1 MRTQCFSLAA
11 IAVLALGHTA
21 LAQVLYQENFDI
33 DPSASWQYNGSAAG
47 SSADF
52 FFDYSTVGV
61 PPAPG
66 GSSTRGLWVTANV
79 GTGVFSGGSAS
90 PVGLSLPNEY
100 VLTAYV
106 WQSTVGPFPTGGSES
121 TQVSNISVGVTG
133 TDNESPVGTTST
145 ITGVQVGAT
154 GDGRSS
160 ADYRVY
166 SALKPN
172 GSAFLTTSITP
183 AVYPAGSYN
192 NTAPLYRTLF
202 PGQTPPAAQT
212 LIYATQTG
220 TTAAGTPAFAWNLWE
235 ITKTASEITW
245 KVNGTELATV
255 DATLYPASFGGNN
268 IAFGQFDINSSSSTD
283 PNAGVLIGGLYDN
296 ITVSAVPVPEPA
308 TFGLSSIAAVSG
320 FVGAILRRRRA
331 RSCCRHSGPP
341 AGRV

>member
-1 MRTQCFSLAA
+1 MRSYRFWLAA
-11 IAVLALGHTA
+11 IAVLALSHA
-21 LAQVLYQENFDI
+21 AMAQVLYKENFDV

-52 FFDYSTVGV
+52 FYDYSTVGI

-66 GSSTRGLWVTANV
+66 GSSTRGLWVNANV
-79 GTGVFSGGSAS
+79 GTVVFSGGSAS

-106 WQSTVGPFPTGGSES
+106 WQSTVGPFPVGGSGS

-133 TDNESPVGTTST
+133 TYNEFPGGT

-154 GDGRSS
+154 GDGGSS

-166 SALKPN
+166 SALMPN
-172 GSAFLTTSITP
+172 GAGGVLNTSNTP
-183 AVYPAGSYN
+183 AVYPAGSQN
-192 NTAPLYRTLF
+192 NTATLYTTLF
-202 PGQTPPAAQT
+202 PGQTPPAAQAS
-212 LIYATQTG
+212 LYPATQTG

-235 ITKTASEITW
+235 ITKTASAITW

-255 DATLYPASFGGNN
+255 DATLYPTSFGGNN
-268 IAFGQFDINSSSSTD
+268 IAFGQFDINSGSSTD

-296 ITVSAVPVPEPA
+296 ITVSAVPEPA
-308 TFGLSSIAAVSG
+308 SFGLGGIAAVAG
-320 FVGAILRRRRA
+320 LLGAILRRRA
-331 RSCCRHSGPP
+331 
-341 AGRV
+341 

>member
-1 MRTQCFSLAA
+1 M
-11 IAVLALGHTA
+11 
-21 LAQVLYQENFDI
+21 AQVLYQENFDV

-52 FFDYSTVGV
+52 FYDYSTVGI

-66 GSSTRGLWVTANV
+66 GSSTRGLWVNANV
-79 GTGVFSGGSAS
+79 GTNVFSGGSAS
-90 PVGLSLPNEY
+90 PVGLSLPSEY

-106 WQSTVGPFPTGGSES
+106 WQNTVGPFPAGGSGS

-133 TDNESPVGTTST
+133 TDNEFPGGT

-154 GDGRSS
+154 GDGGSS

-166 SALKPN
+166 SALMPN
-172 GSAFLTTSITP
+172 GAGGVLNTTNTP
-183 AVYPAGSYN
+183 PVYAAGSQN
-192 NTAPLYRTLF
+192 NTATLYTTLF

-212 LIYATQTG
+212 LIYGTQTG

-255 DATLYPASFGGNN
+255 DASLYPASFGGDN
-268 IAFGQFDINSSSSTD
+268 IAFGQFDINSGSSTD

-296 ITVSAVPVPEPA
+296 ITVSAVPEPA
-308 TFGLSSIAAVSG
+308 SVGLGSIAAVAG
-320 FVGAILRRRRA
+320 LLGAILRRRA
-331 RSCCRHSGPP
+331 
-341 AGRV
+341 

>member
-106 WQSTVGPFPTGGSES
+106 WQSTVGPFPAGGSGS

-133 TDNESPVGTTST
+133 TDNEFPGGT

-154 GDGRSS
+154 GDGGSS

-166 SALKPN
+166 SALMPN
-172 GSAFLTTSITP
+172 GAGGVLTTTNTP
-183 AVYPAGSYN
+183 AVYPAGSQS
-192 NTAPLYRTLF
+192 NTSTLYTTLF

-212 LIYATQTG
+212 LIYANQTG
-220 TTAAGTPAFAWNLWE
+220 TTAAGTPAFDWNFWE

-255 DATLYPASFGGNN
+255 DASLYPASFGGNN

-283 PNAGVLIGGLYDN
+283 PNAGVLIGGLYDS
-296 ITVSAVPVPEPA
+296 ITVSAVPEPA
-308 TFGLSSIAAVSG
+308 TFGLSSIAAVAG
-320 FVGAILRRRRA
+320 LVGAILRRRPVVR
-331 RSCCRHSGPP
+331 RRGSWT
-341 AGRV
+341 